1 MVWTDGIKAEMMK
14 RKLTQDMVAKMLN
27 ISTTAFSNKIL
38 GYSEFKASE
47 VYKLANI
54 LGINGQYDEYFF
66 KNGLE

>member
-1 MVWTDGIKAEMMK
+1 MVWTDGIKAEMTK